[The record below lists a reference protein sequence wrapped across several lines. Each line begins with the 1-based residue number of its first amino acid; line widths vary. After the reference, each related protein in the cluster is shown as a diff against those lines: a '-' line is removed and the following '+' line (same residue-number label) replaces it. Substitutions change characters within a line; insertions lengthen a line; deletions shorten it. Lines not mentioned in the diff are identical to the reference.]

1 METDRWIGVVST
13 VMRMLSEA
21 STSEQWVLTEGE
33 KNVAISGENKLP
45 SLDTV
50 IIFIIIDLMSQ
61 IKTVYI
67 FFHHN

>member
-1 METDRWIGVVST
+1 
-13 VMRMLSEA
+13 MRMLSEA